1 MKKLLVSAIILAGVL
16 GMSLQAAD
24 VAVKNGKDP
33 LNDWTFF
40 QLGFWFDVPSY
51 TQTSNVY
58 FLKLGCPTSS
68 GIGRVKGNELAIF
81 WAGTDYVEGLQSSFI
96 VCENKRMDGVQASA
110 GFCRSREKLNGLQAC
125 AGLNMSETT
134 NGFQPGIVNIAGDV
148 NGLQMA
154 AITTISKDINGA
166 QFSIVNFSKKLN
178 GFQASA
184 VNMADGG
191 NGVQLGAVN
200 ITDKRGIQ
208 FGLINYIKDGWI
220 PFLPIFNISF
230 K

>member
-1 MKKLLVSAIILAGVL
+1 MKKLLIAAIILAGTLSV
-16 GMSLQAAD
+16 SLQAAD
-24 VAVKNGKDP
+24 VAPKDQKDP
-33 LNDWTFF
+33 LKEWTFF

-51 TQTSNVY
+51 TKTSNVY
-58 FLKLGCPTSS
+58 FLKLGCPVSA

-96 VCENKRMDGVQASA
+96 VCENRRVDGVQASL
-110 GFCRSREKLNGLQAC
+110 GFCNSQESMNGLQAC
-125 AGLNMSETT
+125 VGVNMSEIT
-134 NGFQPGIVNIAGDV
+134 NGFQPGIANISGDV

-154 AITTISKDINGA
+154 AVTISKNINGA
-166 QFSIVNFSKKLN
+166 QFSIVNSSKKLN

-191 NGVQLGAVN
+191 EGVQLGAVN
-200 ITDKRGIQ
+200 ITNKRGIQ

-220 PFLPIFNISF
+220 PFMPLMNISF

>member
-1 MKKLLVSAIILAGVL
+1 MKKLLIAVVILAGAL
-16 GMSLQAAD
+16 GMTLQAAD
-24 VAVKNGKDP
+24 SMVKDGKDP
-33 LNDWTFF
+33 LNEWTFF
-40 QLGFWFDVPSY
+40 QLGFWFDAPSY
-51 TQTSNVY
+51 TRTSNVY
-58 FLKLGCPTSS
+58 FLKLGCPVSS
-68 GIGRVKGNELAIF
+68 GLGRVKGNELAIF

-96 VCENKRMDGVQASA
+96 VCENRRIDGVQAA
-110 GFCRSREKLNGLQAC
+110 LGFCRSRENVNGLQAC
-125 AGLNMSETT
+125 AGVNMSETT
-134 NGFQPGIVNIAGDV
+134 NGFQPGLVDIAGEV

-154 AITTISKDINGA
+154 AIIISKDINGA
-166 QFSIVNFSKKLN
+166 QFSIVNSAQKVN

-200 ITDKRGIQ
+200 ITNKRGIQ

-220 PFLPIFNISF
+220 PFMPIFNISF

>member
-1 MKKLLVSAIILAGVL
+1 MKKLLISAIILASAL
-16 GMSLQAAD
+16 GMPLQAAD
-24 VAVKNGKDP
+24 AADKTGKDP
-33 LNDWTFF
+33 LNEWTFF

-51 TQTSNVY
+51 TRNSNVY

-96 VCENKRMDGVQASA
+96 VCEDRRMDGVQAA
-110 GFCRSREKLNGLQAC
+110 LGFCRSRENLNGLQAC
-125 AGLNMSETT
+125 GGVNMSETT
-134 NGFQPGIVNIAGDV
+134 NGFQPGGVNIAGDV

-154 AITTISKDINGA
+154 AITNISKDINGA

-191 NGVQLGAVN
+191 DGVQLGAVN
-200 ITDKRGIQ
+200 ITNKRGIQ
-208 FGLINYIKDGWI
+208 FGLVNYIKDGWV
-220 PFLPIFNISF
+220 PFLPILNISF

>member
-1 MKKLLVSAIILAGVL
+1 MKKLLISAIILASAL
-16 GMSLQAAD
+16 GMPLQAAD
-24 VAVKNGKDP
+24 AADKTGKDP
-33 LNDWTFF
+33 LNEWTFF

-51 TQTSNVY
+51 TRNSNVY
-58 FLKLGCPTSS
+58 FLKLGCPASS

-96 VCENKRMDGVQASA
+96 VCEDRRMDGVQASL
-110 GFCRSREKLNGLQAC
+110 GFCRSRENLNGLQAC
-125 AGLNMSETT
+125 GGVNMSETT
-134 NGFQPGIVNIAGDV
+134 NGFQPGGVNIAGDV

-154 AITTISKDINGA
+154 AITNISKDINGA
-166 QFSIVNFSKKLN
+166 QFSIVNSSKKLN

-191 NGVQLGAVN
+191 DGVQLGAVN
-200 ITDKRGIQ
+200 ITNKRGIQ
-208 FGLINYIKDGWI
+208 FGLVNYIKDGWV
-220 PFLPIFNISF
+220 PFLPILNISF

>member
-1 MKKLLVSAIILAGVL
+1 MKKLLISAIILASAL
-16 GMSLQAAD
+16 GMPLQGAD
-24 VAVKNGKDP
+24 AVAKEGKDP
-33 LNDWTFF
+33 LNEWTFF

-51 TQTSNVY
+51 TRTSNVY

-96 VCENKRMDGVQASA
+96 VCENRRMDGVQASL
-110 GFCRSREKLNGLQAC
+110 GFCQSKEKLNGLQAC
-125 AGLNMSETT
+125 AGVNMSETT
-134 NGFQPGIVNIAGDV
+134 NGFQPGAINIAGDV

-191 NGVQLGAVN
+191 DGVQLGVVN
-200 ITDKRGIQ
+200 IGNKRGIQ

-220 PFLPIFNISF
+220 PFLPIFNISL